1 MTPQPS
7 IRPTRIQTLVAL
19 AVAIAMLSWAVV
31 RGWYGDIPPFQWF
44 MPIGIGLVAAGELFG
59 GRVLKRRLEGTDG
72 APPPDPLVA
81 ARVVVLGKASAYLG
95 AGLSGMWAGAAVYPA
110 SQWGYLLSAKTDT
123 VVALVGVALS
133 VALTCTGLWL
143 ESITRIKTG
152 DDDER
157 GPK

>member
-7 IRPTRIQTLVAL
+7 IRPTRIQTLIAL
-19 AVAIAMLSWAVV
+19 AVALSLLSWAVV
-31 RGWYGDIPPFQWF
+31 SGWYGDIPPFEWF
-44 MPIGIGLVAAGELFG
+44 MPVGIGLVAAGELFG
-59 GRVLKRRLEGTDG
+59 GRVLKRRIEGTDG

-95 AGLSGMWAGAAVYPA
+95 AGFAGLWAGAALYPA

-143 ESITRIKTG
+143 ESITRIKAS
-152 DDDER
+152 DDDDR
-157 GPK
+157 GPR